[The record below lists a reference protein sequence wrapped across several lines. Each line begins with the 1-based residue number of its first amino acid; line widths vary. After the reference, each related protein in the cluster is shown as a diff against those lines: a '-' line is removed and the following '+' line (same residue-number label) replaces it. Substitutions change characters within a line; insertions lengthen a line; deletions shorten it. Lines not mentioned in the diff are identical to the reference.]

1 MSSTF
6 NSVFTSLLLIAAASL
21 PVVSIAAEP
30 AAPGGGRSTIKAL
43 IVTGGCC
50 HDYEK
55 QKKILAD
62 GISARAPVTFTVV
75 QQGGTA
81 TSSRIPLY
89 ENEKW
94 AEGYDVVIHNECFSD
109 IPDPAWTARILKP
122 HREGLPAVVVHC
134 AMHCYRDK
142 TDEWFKFLGVTSH
155 RHGAHYAFEV
165 KNVAAQH
172 PIMQGFPE
180 KWQTPKGELYQI
192 VKLWDTAT
200 ALGRATSR
208 ETKNDEP
215 CIWTNQ
221 YNGHTRV
228 FGTTVG
234 HYNEEMEDPVFLNYV
249 TRGLLWSVD
258 KLDDQHFKAIN
269 DRPKLS
275 GPEPTP
281 AKKSAAPGR

>member
-1 MSSTF
+1 MQMVRTLLVL
-6 NSVFTSLLLIAAASL
+6 SVIGCGVTNLLADEPKSK
-21 PVVSIAAEP
+21 AE
-30 AAPGGGRSTIKAL
+30 GSKIKAL

-50 HDYEK
+50 HDYDK
-55 QKKILAD
+55 QKKILAE
-62 GISARAPVTFTVV
+62 GIAARAPVEFTVV
-75 QQGGTA
+75 HQGGTA
-81 TSSRIPLY
+81 TTSKIPLY
-89 ENEKW
+89 ENENW
-94 AEGYDVVIHNECFSD
+94 SQGYDVVIHNECFSD

-165 KNVAAQH
+165 QNVAKDN
-172 PIMQGFPE
+172 PIMRGFPD
-180 KWQTPKGELYQI
+180 KWATPKGELYQI

-200 ALGRATSR
+200 PLGRAASR
-208 ETKNDEP
+208 ETKNQEP
-215 CIWTNQ
+215 CIWTNM
-221 YNGHTRV
+221 YNGNTRV

-234 HYNEEMEDPVFLNYV
+234 HYNEEMEDPVFLNYI

-269 DRPKLS
+269 DRPKET
-275 GPEPTP
+275 GPQPTP
-281 AKKSAAPGR
+281 AKKEGK